1 MNIGAEGTFI
11 YVSYL
16 IFFFFTSEYCRYRLL
31 VSVWV
36 TQKTQKEIN
45 NKIDWKEDKLR
56 LGLRTVFVCLC
67 VLCVCV
73 CVCADRDLQAKSVP
87 SLDGLHSQSHAT
99 KNQVLTMQHN
109 LLNNEQDEV

>member
-1 MNIGAEGTFI
+1 M
-11 YVSYL
+11 
-16 IFFFFTSEYCRYRLL
+16 
-31 VSVWV
+31 
-36 TQKTQKEIN
+36 
-45 NKIDWKEDKLR
+45 
-56 LGLRTVFVCLC
+56 CLC